1 MRPSADYAAPMATGS
16 RGMQVTRVRK
26 AYEQVADQLRELI
39 LSGELQ
45 PGQRLPNEAILA
57 HDFGVSR
64 ATVREALRVLAAGSL
79 IRTAKGAGGGSFVT
93 LPTVDHISEFLHAN
107 ISLLTESRSVTLE
120 EFLEAREQLEVPAAR
135 MAAQRRTEADLELL
149 RGAVP
154 GEESAMAPDAH
165 AHNREY
171 HSALLGAC
179 GNTLLV
185 IAAQPI
191 FSVLMTNIDRS
202 GLEDD
207 FLARVHHDHRQITR
221 AVEAGDPGAAAD
233 EMARHLHALRPVYER
248 VWLHR

>member
-1 MRPSADYAAPMATGS
+1 
-16 RGMQVTRVRK
+16 MQVTRVRK

-39 LSGELQ
+39 LAGELQ
-45 PGQRLPNEAILA
+45 PGARLPNEAMLA

-79 IRTAKGAGGGSFVT
+79 IRTVKGAGGGSFVT

-107 ISLLTESRSVTLE
+107 ISLLTESRTVTLE

-135 MAAQRRTEADLELL
+135 LAARRRSEADLELL
-149 RGAVP
+149 RAAVP
-154 GEESAMAPDAH
+154 DEGTAVEPDAH

-202 GLEDD
+202 GLRGD
-207 FLARVHHDHRQITR
+207 FLARVHDDHRRITR
-221 AVEAGDPGAAAD
+221 AVQAGDGDAAAD
-233 EMARHLHALRPVYER
+233 EMARHLRTLRPVYER
-248 VWLHR
+248 VWLHS